1 MLQVHFELNL
11 NASLGW
17 LEWNLRNMGMVL
29 FPWTFKNK
37 NYLYRYLMYTHM
49 DKNHGRF
56 FLVLVKNKFWLSDG

>member
-1 MLQVHFELNL
+1 
-11 NASLGW
+11 
-17 LEWNLRNMGMVL
+17 MVL